1 MDKERCGTIPRVS
14 IERALCQ
21 RNLLQLV
28 SARERDLVYKCFGYR
43 RGCGDEVL
51 TLTINKKIP
60 NPIAPGVLFSLL
72 PSKRRISLLVLDAG
86 LSEDIQFSLDK

>member
-1 MDKERCGTIPRVS
+1 MISLNSVVRWQDMDKERCGTIPRVS

-43 RGCGDEVL
+43 RGCGDEVPH
-51 TLTINKKIP
+51 THT
-60 NPIAPGVLFSLL
+60 
-72 PSKRRISLLVLDAG
+72 DTHTHTHTH
-86 LSEDIQFSLDK
+86 E